1 MDDIENVSME
11 PAPTDSHPRCPSCKE
26 ELDTIWVKTSGL
38 GFKGQ
43 REILMCPHCQCFLGY
58 SAWKR

>member
-1 MDDIENVSME
+1 MDDIENVSIE
-11 PAPTDSHPRCPSCKE
+11 QAPSDKFPRCPSCKKD
-26 ELDTIWVKTSGL
+26 LDKIWVKSSGL

-43 REILMCPHCQCFLGY
+43 KEILILGY